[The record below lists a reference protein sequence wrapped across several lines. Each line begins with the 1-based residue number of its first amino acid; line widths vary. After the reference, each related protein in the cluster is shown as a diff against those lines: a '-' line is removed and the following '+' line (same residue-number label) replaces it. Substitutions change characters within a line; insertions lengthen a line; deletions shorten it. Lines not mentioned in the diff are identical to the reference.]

1 MQITDHV
8 PNLVGGITQQPP
20 ETRIKT
26 AVEEMVNAYPSA
38 IQGLS
43 KRRGAQFV
51 SSLTSTA
58 LGTTSF
64 HHTIDRDEQE
74 KYIVIVNSDGSVEVY
89 DTQTGTSQLV
99 TVDFRSAPYLASTD
113 PSVSIRAV
121 TAGDFTFISNRS
133 KTVALDAGTDSSATA
148 FTHELGYNRF
158 DSLNPSV
165 PNGYVDAIYK
175 VGLKIKYDRTLL
187 NSSVQ
192 TFEVN
197 PIADLEA
204 SMPSMDHYGYNKRQE
219 SVPWTITATGQTG
232 EWQYPESGATWQAPA
247 SPFQVYSRPFNG
259 TGAINYFLP
268 VGTNN
273 TDDPAFGLVDSVT
286 GPDQRSADF
295 SNRLKLYNSTSSNRA
310 LITDSINLSS
320 IYGTP
325 VSPSSISVTAY
336 NFGTVQSFAVTLAK
350 KRSQGNWEQGAPISY
365 NDILAARLQGFSKSF
380 VDEDGASFTFSISAA
395 SVDNE
400 GKLSITT
407 QIDGSDAATY
417 ISSAT
422 ETIGNQTFPALI
434 YGVNESRGDPDREQS
449 VFFSGIGTDS
459 ADRTVTLGHIRT
471 LNDGSKQIFYS
482 KVSSSSHLTALTT
495 AITNAT
501 ISGPDADGNAFT
513 VSFSETTQDAANDG
527 VTIRADAPFF
537 ISDVKE
543 YLSTTPTTL
552 IEGAKNYA
560 SRTVTDFDDLPDR
573 GSANEVVRVTGQ
585 SGTQEDDYYVEW
597 DGSQWIESVGFGEI
611 ENLDN
616 ETMPQA
622 LIRNADGTWTLR
634 PHDWRGRE
642 VGDQY
647 SNETP
652 TFVNQQINDLFVFQ
666 GRLGFCAGESIV
678 LSETDYF
685 EQFYRSTCV
694 QLEDDNR
701 IDVQLNFGR
710 VEQPHAAL
718 AVQDNLILFSDKGQF
733 RMYSGSGVLTPK
745 TATVIQIGDYAT
757 STKVRPHAIGK
768 SAFFTSETG
777 GFTIAREFFL
787 GAATDDRLLS
797 SDLTIQCPQY
807 VQGNARYIQA
817 SRDNKAIFVL
827 SRDDPTAIY
836 VYKFEYD
843 GETKIQSAWCK
854 WTLGVGTI
862 ESFGLFQNYL
872 YIVSS
877 LGTERELTKI
887 DIRDQQDIP
896 GTELMR
902 LDMQVVPTTPNST
915 VLSSGVSG
923 TSEDPETQI
932 TIPYDG
938 TGLVEC
944 WDLSNGHTIPIT
956 SFTSSGN
963 LILKGDYQSRINAGK
978 IVVGIPYTM
987 DVKLSTLYRRAPRKP
1002 NGEIVVNDGRL
1013 TINYI
1018 TVAYTD
1024 TVAFTVETSSR
1035 GRSTKTFNSGPKV
1048 GFVDVKFGEVPKTS
1062 GHLRVPIMTRNDNA
1076 EIRIKNDTPF
1086 ASNILHLDW
1095 FGKHN
1100 PRARRV

>member
-74 KYIVIVNSDGSVEVY
+74 KYIVITNSDGSVEVY
-89 DTQTGTSQLV
+89 DLNGVQQSV
-99 TVDFRSAPYLASTD
+99 TVNPTSAAYLTSTD
-113 PSVSIRAV
+113 PSTNIRAV
-121 TAGDFTFISNRS
+121 TAGDYTFLANKNVTTAIQTDTVVSNE
-133 KTVALDAGTDSSATA
+133 ATN
-148 FTHELGYNRF
+148 H
-158 DSLNPSV
+158 
-165 PNGYVDAIYK
+165 
-175 VGLKIKYDRTLL
+175 
-187 NSSVQ
+187 
-192 TFEVN
+192 
-197 PIADLEA
+197 
-204 SMPSMDHYGYNKRQE
+204 
-219 SVPWTITATGQTG
+219 
-232 EWQYPESGATWQAPA
+232 
-247 SPFQVYSRPFNG
+247 
-259 TGAINYFLP
+259 
-268 VGTNN
+268 
-273 TDDPAFGLVDSVT
+273 
-286 GPDQRSADF
+286 
-295 SNRLKLYNSTSSNRA
+295 
-310 LITDSINLSS
+310 
-320 IYGTP
+320 
-325 VSPSSISVTAY
+325 
-336 NFGTVQSFAVTLAK
+336 AVTLDLMDRLTSEVPFTSDSVYKAVLEFK
-350 KRSQGNWEQGAPISY
+350 QDVTLSDGTTETLTYYPLGTT
-365 NDILAARLQGFSKSF
+365 AAYDQRYYRKA
-380 VDEDGASFTFSISAA
+380 DRYTTFSGTNIYDS
-395 SVDNE
+395 SN
-400 GKLSITT
+400 
-407 QIDGSDAATY
+407 Y
-417 ISSAT
+417 SSAT
-422 ETIGNQTFPALI
+422 EWERGETAPAQRDFVYRRGLYELDGRPISAYSNVSNFSNVTGSWINLDSTDPAFSVAAAAISTGFTESGDNFNVSNGYKVLRSTNSDAASSSAAVTHVALQLRDGQAATSTDTVTGHTLRYADIYAARLASLTGSNRMEAIDSEGTTHYLGITSASSNSAGNVTIATDSACYISNAYEIFNGATYTTYSAFTGASTAKSQSVFPQNTANPSNYRLEIIIGHDRVLSTGATERFFKKYTGTRVDNGSTAANIVYQLQGQGGANLFQPEDSEGTQFQVDLSTTSYVANTGEIKISSTTDFFI
-434 YGVNESRGDPDREQS
+434 YGVNELLNNLPISEVTPT
-449 VFFSGIGTDS
+449 FSG
-459 ADRTVTLGHIRT
+459 R
-471 LNDGSKQIFYS
+471 K
-482 KVSSSSHLTALTT
+482 
-495 AITNAT
+495 
-501 ISGPDADGNAFT
+501 
-513 VSFSETTQDAANDG
+513 
-527 VTIRADAPFF
+527 
-537 ISDVKE
+537 
-543 YLSTTPTTL
+543 
-552 IEGAKNYA
+552 
-560 SRTVTDFDDLPDR
+560 VTDFDDLADK
-573 GSANEVVRVTGQ
+573 GSDGEVVQITGQ
-585 SGTQEDDYYVEW
+585 SATDEDDYFVTYQ
-597 DGSQWIESVGFGEI
+597 DGRWTETLAPESAEQF
-611 ENLDN
+611 DTS
-616 ETMPQA
+616 TMPQA
-622 LIRNADGTWTLR
+622 LVRGSDGNWTVE
-634 PHDWRGRE
+634 PYSWRGRE
-642 VGDQY
+642 VG
-647 SNETP
+647 SAVANETP
-652 TFVNQQINDLFVFQ
+652 SFLGKKITDLFLFQ
-666 GRLGFCAGESIV
+666 GRLGVCAGESLV

-685 EQFYRSTCV
+685 EQFYRSTCI

-701 IDVQLNFGR
+701 IDVSLNFGR
-710 VEQPHAAL
+710 VESIHAAL

-757 STKVRPHAIGK
+757 STAVRPHAIGK
-768 SAFFTSETG
+768 SAFFTSELG

-827 SRDDPTAIY
+827 SRDDPTAVY

-902 LDMQVVPTTPNST
+902 LDMQVAATTPNST

-963 LILKGDYQSRINAGK
+963 LILKGDYQSQIAAGK
-978 IVVGIPYTM
+978 IVIGIPYTM
-987 DVKLSTLYRRAPRKP
+987 DVKLSTIYRRAPRKP
-1002 NGEIVVNDGRL
+1002 SGEIVVNDGRL